1 MRKADVIPN
10 VLGKSVD
17 LNDLRFCFKSRE
29 QRTNKGDYGQVLCVC
44 GSFPESETFGLAMS
58 GAATLSAKAA
68 LRTGA
73 GLVRVFTHKEN
84 FSPISAAL
92 PEAVMLLYGER
103 LDKELLAAEV
113 RRADAVLVGCGLGK
127 SQTSR
132 EIVEIVLKN
141 ISAPLVIDADG
152 LNILSENPQLW
163 EWLSAEQRRRTVITP
178 HPKEMSRLCGK
189 TVEEILADPVS
200 VAREFSQKYGVTTL
214 IKDHKTVI
222 TNGEIAYINNSGNAG
237 MATAGSGDVLAGILV
252 SMLGNST
259 LEARAILHK
268 TAIGAYLHGLS
279 GDFAAE
285 LYGEHCM
292 IASDIVECI
301 CDAIASALR

>member
-1 MRKADVIPN
+1 MKEREKFPET
-10 VLGKSVD
+10 LCKSVD

-44 GSFPESETFGLAMS
+44 GSFPENESLGLAMS
-58 GAATLSAKAA
+58 GAAVLSAKSA

-73 GLVRVFTHKEN
+73 GLVRVYTHKEN

-92 PEAVMLLYGER
+92 PEAVMLLYGAEI
-103 LDKELLAAEV
+103 DKDMLAAEV
-113 RRADAVLVGCGLGK
+113 RRADAVLLGCGLGK
-127 SQTSR
+127 SQISK
-132 EIVEIVLKN
+132 EIVEVVMKN
-141 ISAPLVIDADG
+141 ASSPLVIDADG
-152 LNILSENPQLW
+152 LNILSENPTFW
-163 EWLSAEQRRRTVITP
+163 DYLSAEQRKQTVITP

-189 TVEEILADPVS
+189 SVEAVLADTVS
-200 VAREFSQKYGVTTL
+200 IAREFSQKYSVITL
-214 IKDHKTVI
+214 LKDHNTVI
-222 TNGEIAYINNSGNAG
+222 TNGEIVYINNSGNAG

-259 LEARAILHK
+259 LEARSILHK
-268 TAIGAYLHGLS
+268 VAIGAYLHGLA

-292 IASDIVECI
+292 IASDLVDCI
-301 CDAIASALR
+301 CDAVASVIK

>member
-17 LNDLRFCFKSRE
+17 LKDLRFCFKPRE

-44 GSFPESETFGLAMS
+44 GSFPQDKKLGLAMS

-84 FSPISAAL
+84 FSPISSAL
-92 PEAVMLLYGER
+92 PEAVMLLYGES
-103 LDKELLAAEV
+103 LDIELLAAEV

-132 EIVEIVLKN
+132 EIVETVLKN

-152 LNILSENPQLW
+152 LNILSESPSFW
-163 EWLSAEQRRRTVITP
+163 EYLSQEQRKQTVITP
-178 HPKEMSRLCGK
+178 HPKEMSRLCGES
-189 TVEEILADPVS
+189 VDEILSHPVQMA
-200 VAREFSQKYGVTTL
+200 VEFSQKYGVITL
-214 IKDHKTVI
+214 LKDHNSII
-222 TNGEIAYINNSGNAG
+222 TDGNAVYVNNSGNAG

-252 SMLGNST
+252 SMLGNGT
-259 LEARAILHK
+259 LGAESILDK
-268 TAIGAYLHGLS
+268 TAIGAYLHGLA

-285 LYGEHCM
+285 RYGEHCM
-292 IASDIVECI
+292 IAGDIVDCI
-301 CDAIASALR
+301 CDALK